1 MAQKLD
7 PSRATPG
14 DWLVTPIHMTMQGG
28 DRLPTFAVLATG
40 AGAACEQFVGRAH
53 PKNGQADEQAIVE
66 MDARLFAASEAMATL
81 LLQALAY
88 EEDAFRLDMPV
99 DGGDLVGWFSEWREN
114 VCRVLETAATDR
126 T

>member
-14 DWLVTPIHMTMQGG
+14 RWITVPTQMTMHGG
-28 DRLPTFAVLATG
+28 DRLPTFAVVATG
-40 AGAACEQFVGRAH
+40 PDACEQFVGRAH
-53 PKNGQADEQAIVE
+53 PKDGVPEERPIVE
-66 MDARLFAASEAMATL
+66 MDARLFAASKAMATL
-81 LLQALAY
+81 LLQAIAY

-99 DGGDLVGWFSEWREN
+99 HGGDLVQWFAEWRQD
-114 VCRVLETAATDR
+114 VRGVLEMAATDQ